1 MQTDVTLERIVQAAL
16 AIFLRQGVKKTSL
29 AEVAFQAGVTR
40 VTVYRYYGDK
50 KGLVQAVCS
59 RIAAVFRRAA
69 EEGRAGSIRDIDARL
84 NCLGLELSALPKGNL
99 LARLD
104 EISRLYPD
112 VYEEFRAA
120 KQAAIDALFEQA
132 LAAAQRDG
140 SLRGGLN
147 MEVVKAIFWNAVVGL
162 IENPA
167 LITSNV
173 PLPEIFATVTEVFR
187 HGILKNTAGEQEH
200 GLR

>member
-1 MQTDVTLERIVQAAL
+1 
-16 AIFLRQGVKKTSL
+16 L

-40 VTVYRYYGDK
+40 VTVYRYFRDK

-59 RIAAVFRRAA
+59 RIAAVFQRAA
-69 EEGRAGSIRDIDARL
+69 VEGPADSIRDIDVRL
-84 NCLGLELSALPKGNL
+84 NRLGMELSALPNGNL

-120 KQAAIDALFEQA
+120 KQAAIDALFSQA
-132 LAAAQRDG
+132 VAAARRDG
-140 SLRGGLN
+140 SLRDGLN
-147 MEVVKAIFWNAVVGL
+147 LDVLKAIFWNAVVGL

-167 LITSNV
+167 LISSNV

-187 HGILKNTAGEQEH
+187 HGILKNTAEGEEH
-200 GLR
+200 ADRRIEPQHGARRDKPRSG